1 MLKGAFTALITPFRN
16 GEVDYDAYT
25 ELVRFQIKKGING
38 LVPLGTTGEAPT
50 ITEEERVKIIRITVK
65 EAKGKVPVIVGT
77 GSNSTKK
84 TIEETRIAK
93 DMGADYAL
101 IVTPYY
107 NKPTQEGIYQHFKA
121 VAEAVDIPIIV
132 YNIQGRTGVNIETP
146 TLKRMAALKNI
157 VGVKEASGNMMQMM
171 EVVRQM
177 PKDFSVLSGDDG
189 MTVPLISIGGT
200 GIISVASNIVP
211 DKVALMVKLAS
222 SGEFEKAQKLHYELL
237 DLFNVQFCE
246 TNPIP
251 IKFAASL
258 MGMCREEYRL
268 PMCPLAS
275 DANREKMKK
284 CLKNLKIIK

>member
-1 MLKGAFTALITPFRN
+1 MLKGAITALITPFKN

-25 ELVRFQIKKGING
+25 ELLRFQIKKGING

-50 ITEEERVKIIRITVK
+50 VTDEERVKMIRITVK

-132 YNIQGRTGVNIETP
+132 YNIQGRAGVNIETA
-146 TLKRMAALKNI
+146 TLKRMSAIKNI
-157 VGVKEASGNMMQMM
+157 VGVKEASGNIMQMM
-171 EVVRQM
+171 EVVRQL

-189 MTVPLISIGGT
+189 MTIPLMSIGGH
-200 GIISVASNIVP
+200 GVISVASNIVP
-211 DKVALMVKLAS
+211 DKVALMVKHAAA
-222 SGEFEKAQKLHYELL
+222 GEFDKAMRLHYELL
-237 DLFNVQFCE
+237 ELFNVQFCE

-251 IKFAASL
+251 IKYAASL
-258 MGMCREEYRL
+258 MGICREEYRL

-275 DANREKMKK
+275 DANREKMKS
-284 CLKNLKIIK
+284 CLRGLKLVK